1 MYKVQFEVISG
12 SEITIYFSNT
22 LTVINSKVDKN
33 VKILDGLHNNGGWT
47 VNESYETV
55 IAKIDAAM
63 KNN

>member
-1 MYKVQFEVISG
+1 MYKVQFKVISG

>member
-33 VKILDGLHNNGGWT
+33 VKILDGLHNNGGWM
-47 VNESYETV
+47 VKESYETV

>member
-1 MYKVQFEVISG
+1 MYKVQFKVISG

-22 LTVINSKVDKN
+22 LTVISSKVDQN

>member
-47 VNESYETV
+47 INESYETV

>member
-22 LTVINSKVDKN
+22 LTVINSKVDQN
-33 VKILDGLHNNGGWT
+33 VKILDGLHNNGGWM
-47 VNESYETV
+47 VKESYETV